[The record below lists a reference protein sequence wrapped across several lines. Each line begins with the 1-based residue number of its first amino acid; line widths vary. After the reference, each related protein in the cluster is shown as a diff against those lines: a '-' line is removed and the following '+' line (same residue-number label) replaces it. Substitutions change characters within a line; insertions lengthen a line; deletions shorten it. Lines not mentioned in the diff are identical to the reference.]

1 MPESL
6 EQLRAINH
14 GFDPATGNWVHRG
27 LDLSK
32 PTELTAEEANAFKE
46 HYAAQFGHSLD
57 GLDWWLD
64 KSPEVLKRYRLYSS
78 LTLRVDP
85 ALTGNGTLTFYAL
98 MGHVVGVRY
107 VLHSWRA
114 RGVSRAQALE
124 MLAIAF
130 VHAGPRGMET
140 IAEASQ
146 GIDFPEQPEQPC
158 QFPEGW
164 APDIEAFRSD
174 LDFTTVELSDREK
187 GLLFDWYLRT
197 IGEIPP
203 YVRFM
208 ATHRPRL
215 IKTHRARIE
224 NMLYVLP
231 KQMWPTTLLY
241 YHVMSRL
248 AEGIRENVLLCK
260 AWGVSKSDT
269 LDTIGNALVYG
280 QMEAATMVQNEA
292 GDIFDGWSERH

>member
-1 MPESL
+1 MTQTVE
-6 EQLRAINH
+6 ELRAINH
-14 GFDPATGNWVHRG
+14 GFDPDNGHWVHRG

-32 PTELTAEEANAFKE
+32 PAELTAEEVEAFKS

-57 GLDWWLD
+57 GLNWWLD
-64 KSPEVLKRYRLYSS
+64 QSPEVLKRYRLYCS
-78 LTLRVDP
+78 LTLRVKP
-85 ALTGNGTLTFYAL
+85 AITGNGTLTFYAL

-114 RGVSRAQALE
+114 RGVSKAQALE
-124 MLAIAF
+124 MLAMAF

-140 IAEASQ
+140 IAEAARD
-146 GIDFPEQPEQPC
+146 IDFPDAPDQPC
-158 QFPEGW
+158 AFPEGW
-164 APDIEAFRSD
+164 APDIEAFRSG
-174 LDFTTVELSDREK
+174 LDFSSVDLCAAEK
-187 GLLFDWYLRT
+187 HNLYDWYLRT

-203 YVRFM
+203 YVRFLSE
-208 ATHRPRL
+208 HRPRL
-215 IKTHRARIE
+215 MKTHRARIE

-231 KQMWPTTLLY
+231 KQMWPTTMLY
-241 YHVMSRL
+241 YHVMSRK

-280 QMEAATMVQNEA
+280 QMEAASMIQNEA
-292 GDIFDGWSERH
+292 GDVFDGWE